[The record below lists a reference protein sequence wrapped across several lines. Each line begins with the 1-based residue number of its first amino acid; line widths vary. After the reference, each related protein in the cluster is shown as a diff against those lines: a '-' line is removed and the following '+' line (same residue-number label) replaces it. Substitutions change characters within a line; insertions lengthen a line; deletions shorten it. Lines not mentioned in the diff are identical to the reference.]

1 MQECIRVRN
10 ATIRKAVQTED
21 RQVTKKATDWFIQ
34 PVAFFRDRQGY
45 YHITFMVK
53 IHRQQIC
60 QAINFSHFPT
70 SLSLKLS
77 GIYDNLVPIA
87 IL

>member
-21 RQVTKKATDWFIQ
+21 RQVTKKPQTGTSSLWPFSGF
-34 PVAFFRDRQGY
+34 VRG
-45 YHITFMVK
+45 ITFMVK

-60 QAINFSHFPT
+60 QAINFSHFLT

-77 GIYDNLVPIA
+77 GVYDNLVLIA

>member
-1 MQECIRVRN
+1 M
-10 ATIRKAVQTED
+10 
-21 RQVTKKATDWFIQ
+21 
-34 PVAFFRDRQGY
+34 AFFRDRQGY

-60 QAINFSHFPT
+60 QAINFSHFPE

-77 GIYDNLVPIA
+77 GIYDNLCTYSNPLKQCTLRENESVFFLWEKEKLNYKITS
-87 IL
+87 